1 MFALMEDDKLLVGD
15 SIQHDINHVSYETAC
30 FYLVDREWHVVGRHK
45 WFREDTMPAYEARST
60 LHAVRHYFRKVTN
73 FGHRFNVLTDSMTA
87 AVAFDKG
94 RASGHKLRRV
104 VQQVAAYT
112 LVRGSGL
119 RCRLV
124 PSEWN
129 PADNVSHSA
138 LWG

>member
-1 MFALMEDDKLLVGD
+1 
-15 SIQHDINHVSYETAC
+15 
-30 FYLVDREWHVVGRHK
+30 VVGRHK

-60 LHAVRHYFRKVTN
+60 LQAVRHYFRKVTN

-87 AVAFDKG
+87 AIAFDKG